1 MVCET
6 TFFLTRCVKLRIK
19 GAMVCETTKQH
30 PLLPDRRRQG
40 DFFLCDIF
48 DAAPKGDM
56 ASMEHPV
63 FSISTKPDL
72 KPRRYENGKNFIEI
86 NPSIKGLATIH
97 DRDVLIFCISQIMAA
112 LNDGKQVSQ
121 TVRFAA
127 SDLLTATNRPN
138 GGESYKRLKEAL
150 ERLGG
155 TQISTNVTTGG
166 SEQLDIFTIIDKAKI
181 VREAREGRMQEI
193 EITLSDWVFNAINAR
208 EVLTLSRDYFRLRRP
223 LERRLYEIARK
234 HCGIQKE
241 WKIGLDK
248 LRIKCGSSSSLKEFR
263 RLVSGIVEK
272 DRQFAHMPDY
282 SIDMLEGFVI
292 FRGRGSVPV
301 PVVEM
306 FEGYLLGQAHEDA
319 RSAAP
324 GWDTH
329 YLEQEWRK
337 WCGDEEIEP
346 KNPGRHFV
354 KFCSSWFEKRGSPN

>member
-1 MVCET
+1 MVCD
-6 TFFLTRCVKLRIK
+6 
-19 GAMVCETTKQH
+19 TTKRN
-30 PLLPDRRRQG
+30 PLLPDRRQQG

-86 NPSIKGLATIH
+86 NPSVKGLATIH
-97 DRDVLIFCISQIMAA
+97 DRDVLIFCISQIMSA
-112 LNDGKQVSQ
+112 LNDGREVSQ

-127 SDLLTATNRPN
+127 SDLLAATNRPN
-138 GGESYKRLKEAL
+138 GGEAYERLKQAL

-155 TQISTNVTTGG
+155 TQISTNITTGG
-166 SEQLDIFTIIDKAKI
+166 EEVLDIFTIIEKARI
-181 VREAREGRMQEI
+181 VRETREGRMQEI
-193 EITLSDWVFNAINAR
+193 EITLSDWVFNAIQAK

-234 HCGIQKE
+234 HCGVQRE
-241 WKIGLDK
+241 WKIGIEK

-272 DRQFAHMPDY
+272 DRQFSHMPDY
-282 SIDMLEGFVI
+282 SIDFDGEFVW
-292 FRGRGSVPV
+292 FRSRGSVPQ
-301 PVVEM
+301 PVVEI
-306 FEGYLLGQAHEDA
+306 FEGALPSHAHEDA

-324 GWDTH
+324 GWDPH
-329 YLEQEWRK
+329 FLEQQWRV
-337 WCGDEEIEP
+337 WCGEEEIEP
-346 KNPGRHFV
+346 KNPLRHFI
-354 KFCSSWFEKRGSPN
+354 KFCTSWFEKRGRP